1 VPDGFSLY
9 TPGQLA
15 AVFAVLGFAALVKG
29 TTGLGFSTTALPLL
43 VLAVGLEQA
52 LALVLLPS
60 LTSNVLVMRSA
71 GRFRETLVRF
81 WPMFAAT
88 APGVIAGLWVLGF
101 ADPRFLVI
109 VLGCV
114 LVAYALHGLT
124 GARLALPGKAARR
137 LQPASGFCTG
147 LINGM
152 TGSQIMPLLPFLLSQ
167 NLTPDRLVQAMN
179 ISFTLS
185 SLIMVVGLSHLGH
198 LTPASLAVSAAGL
211 LIVFAGTMLGARVR
225 RRLSPQAFRVAVLAL
240 LLVLGAGL
248 VAQAL

>member
-1 VPDGFSLY
+1 MDGLALY

-15 AVFAVLGFAALVKG
+15 AVFATLGFAALVKG

-71 GRFRETLVRF
+71 GHFRETLVRF

-88 APGVIAGLWVLGF
+88 VPGVVLGLWILGGTDT
-101 ADPRFLVI
+101 AYLVMI
-109 VLGCV
+109 LGLV

-124 GARLALPGKAARR
+124 GARVALPEKTARR

-167 NLTPDRLVQAMN
+167 HLTPDRLVQAMN

-198 LTPASLAVSAAGL
+198 LTPASLAVSGAGL
-211 LIVFAGTMLGARVR
+211 LIVLAGTMLGARVR